1 MVYTRSLALL
11 AIYLVSSCHALPILR
26 TREVPQEHSHEAILR
41 AANTAL
47 RLDNPDNI
55 QDAVFGLLG
64 NAAASTG
71 KGNIADPD
79 CLQTATADRAFTNTK
94 NAKDVAGMTAALQ
107 YRALE
112 RNTGAVGLK
121 SVLCTSF
128 KPVNPEIA
136 AITQHQDPASD
147 GAAATNKAIVL
158 ELAKQIASIG
168 GNPLDALQTG
178 TFQPGQIGDPTAK
191 GNTCHDANDAAGCI
205 ISQNLIVFDA
215 TADEINAAVSGVS
228 SGGNTGAGNLGN
240 PNAGTDCTPV
250 TVTITV
256 TDSAEA
262 TPTATSASS
271 SAAAEATTTSAPDTS
286 SSSAS
291 STSTSAPPAKTT
303 AASSGG
309 SGGNLQTFSGALGG
323 VTAPA
328 VTAIGG
334 GQFAVQGNSNFN
346 NLKNALVRSCDV
358 QNNQCANASN
368 AAGQSKT
375 FSVSDCNA
383 VSTMALCH
391 WETRTDNLSV
401 FSNKPHALAKQILQ
415 QPKRAYDVFFPIT
428 YASWVSCISYL
439 LRAFVT

>member
-1 MVYTRSLALL
+1 MVYTRSLTLL
-11 AIYLVSSCHALPILR
+11 AIYLVSSCNALPILR

-47 RLDNPDNI
+47 KLDNPDNI

-79 CLQTATADRAFTNTK
+79 CLQTATADRAFTNAK
-94 NAKDVAGMTAALQ
+94 NANDVAGMTAALQ

-112 RNTGAVGLK
+112 RNTGSVGLK

-128 KPVNPEIA
+128 TPVNPEIA

-178 TFQPGQIGDPTAK
+178 TFQPGQIGDPTGK
-191 GNTCHDANDAAGCI
+191 GNTCDDANDAVGCI

-215 TADEINAAVSGVS
+215 TPDEINAAVSGVS
-228 SGGNTGAGNLGN
+228 AGGNTGTGNLGD
-240 PNAGTDCTPV
+240 PNTGTDCTPV
-250 TVTITV
+250 AVTIT
-256 TDSAEA
+256 
-262 TPTATSASS
+262 
-271 SAAAEATTTSAPDTS
+271 
-286 SSSAS
+286 
-291 STSTSAPPAKTT
+291 
-303 AASSGG
+303 
-309 SGGNLQTFSGALGG
+309 TFTGALGG

-328 VTAIGG
+328 VTDIGG
-334 GQFAVQGNSNFN
+334 GQFAVEGNSNFN

-383 VSTMALCH
+383 
-391 WETRTDNLSV
+391 
-401 FSNKPHALAKQILQ
+401 Q
-415 QPKRAYDVFFPIT
+415 QAT
-428 YASWVSCISYL
+428 CIQQANS
-439 LRAFVT
+439 AAA

>member
-11 AIYLVSSCHALPILR
+11 AIYLVSGCNALPILR

-41 AANTAL
+41 ATNTVL
-47 RLDNPDNI
+47 KLDNPDNI

-79 CLQTATADRAFTNTK
+79 CLQTATADRAFTNAK
-94 NAKDVAGMTAALQ
+94 NANDVAGMTAALQ

-112 RNTGAVGLK
+112 RNTGSVGLK

-128 KPVNPEIA
+128 TPVNPEIA

-178 TFQPGQIGDPTAK
+178 TFQPGQIGDPTAR
-191 GNTCHDANDAAGCI
+191 GNSCDDANDAVGCI

-215 TADEINAAVSGVS
+215 TPDEINAAVSGVS
-228 SGGNTGAGNLGN
+228 AGGNPGTGNLGD
-240 PNAGTDCTPV
+240 PNAGTDCTAV
-250 TVTITV
+250 AVTITV
-256 TDSAEA
+256 TASASA
-262 TPTATSASS
+262 TPSATSTST
-271 SAAAEATTTSAPDTS
+271 SAAAEATTTPAAPDTPS
-286 SSSAS
+286 PPPAT
-291 STSTSAPPAKTT
+291 STSTSASPAETT
-303 AASSGG
+303 PVSGGG
-309 SGGNLQTFSGALGG
+309 SGGNLQTFTGALGG

-328 VTAIGG
+328 VTDIGG
-334 GQFAVQGNSNFN
+334 GQFAVEGNSNFN
-346 NLKNALVRSCDV
+346 SLRNALVRSCDV

-375 FSVSDCNA
+375 FSVGDCNA
-383 VSTMALCH
+383 QQATCIDQANSTA
-391 WETRTDNLSV
+391 
-401 FSNKPHALAKQILQ
+401 A
-415 QPKRAYDVFFPIT
+415 
-428 YASWVSCISYL
+428 
-439 LRAFVT
+439 